1 MSAIPPVNATLTAV
15 YRYEWA
21 SGLPVR
27 VDRWSGAAPAHV
39 LERSRAVA
47 TAEEVGSPFGAGV
60 ASAERYDVTTAELVI
75 PSAVPV
81 ALGDYCVFT
90 RSGEQHTRRAAAIE
104 DHSDYGFLR
113 IHTETTDG

>member
-1 MSAIPPVNATLTAV
+1 MSIPPVNATLTSV
-15 YRYEWA
+15 YRYAWA

-27 VDRWSGAAPAHV
+27 ADRWGGAAPAHV
-39 LERSRAVA
+39 VERSRAVA

-60 ASAERYDVTTAELVI
+60 ASASRYDVTNVELVI

-90 RSGEQHTRRAAAIE
+90 RSGQQHTRRAAAIE
-104 DHSDYGFLR
+104 DHSDYGFTR
-113 IHTETTDG
+113 VHAEETE